1 MDGGKTI
8 GKNRIDCSCFLS
20 RGETERGEFPGIISP
35 FTEMTGEDEQGAR
48 GEGAIVIPCMFLEG
62 PFNEFLGV
70 HLTA

>member
-48 GEGAIVIPCMFLEG
+48 GGGGHCHSLYVSGGALQ
-62 PFNEFLGV
+62 
-70 HLTA
+70 